1 MSHKILV
8 VDDDPL
14 ILESL
19 SSNLRRVGYEVETA
33 TTTNAAYE
41 KFLNTAPNLI
51 LLDLNLPT
59 GDGPYE
65 DGIAVCRA
73 IRKHNSGV
81 PIIMHTARLGDDNE
95 NFGLDSGADDYI
107 EKPKSFEI
115 IEKRI
120 ERQLKPRNR
129 ESAPIIQIGPLVID
143 VVGHEVRRGDEAI
156 NLTPLEFELLKTLA
170 ISPQRVFSRVDLLD
184 EVWNYKFQEDAR
196 LVNVHVQRL
205 RSKVED
211 DPSNPK
217 VILTVRGK
225 GYRAGTV

>member
-1 MSHKILV
+1 LSHKILV

-14 ILESL
+14 ILETL
-19 SSNLRRVGYEVETA
+19 TSNLRRAGYAVETA
-33 TTTNAAYE
+33 EHANAAYE
-41 KFLNTAPNLI
+41 KFLTTSPDLI
-51 LLDLNLPT
+51 LLDLNLPS

-73 IRKHNSGV
+73 IREHNSGV
-81 PIIMHTARLGDDNE
+81 PIIMHTARIGAE
-95 NFGLDSGADDYI
+95 HEVFGFGQGADDYI
-107 EKPKSFEI
+107 EKPKPFEV
-115 IEKRI
+115 IEMRI

-129 ESAPIIQIGPLVID
+129 ESAPIINIGPLVID
-143 VVGHEVRRGDEAI
+143 VVGHVVRRGESTI

-184 EVWNYKFQEDAR
+184 EVWNYKFKEDAR

>member
-1 MSHKILV
+1 LSHKILV

-14 ILESL
+14 ILETL
-19 SSNLRRVGYEVETA
+19 SSNLRRANYVVETA
-33 TTTNAAYE
+33 DNANTAYE
-41 KFLNTAPNLI
+41 KFFTAVPDLI
-51 LLDLNLPT
+51 LLDLNLPS
-59 GDGPYE
+59 GNGPYE

-73 IRKHNSGV
+73 IREHNPGV
-81 PIIMHTARLGDDNE
+81 PIIMHTARVGDDNIV
-95 NFGLDSGADDYI
+95 FGYDSGADDYVS
-107 EKPKSFEI
+107 KPSSFEV
-115 IEKRI
+115 I
-120 ERQLKPRNR
+120 ERKIINQLKPRNR
-129 ESAPIIQIGPLVID
+129 DSAPIINIGPLVID
-143 VVGHEVRRGDEAI
+143 VVGHVVRRGDAVI

-184 EVWNYKFQEDAR
+184 EVWNYKFKEDAR

-225 GYRAGTV
+225 GYRAGSV